1 VNASLTATAQG
12 TPAARTALDALRRVW
27 GYPAFR
33 GLQQSIVEHVIDG
46 GDALVLMP
54 TGAGKSLCYQVPA
67 LVREGVGVVV
77 SPLIALMQD
86 QVDALRENGVRA
98 EYLNST
104 LSLDAVRRVERALR
118 AGEIDLL
125 YVAPERLLT
134 DRCLDLLG
142 SARIGLFAIDEAH
155 CVSQWGHDFRPE
167 YLGLS
172 VLHERFPA
180 VPRIALTATADPQT
194 RSEIRE
200 RLALEDARE
209 FVSSFDRPNIR
220 YTIVA
225 KNEPRRQLLALLS
238 GEVRGEA
245 GIVYCATRK
254 RVDETAQSLREHGY
268 DALAYHAG
276 MPAEERAAHQSR
288 FLREDGVIMV
298 ATIAFGMGI
307 DKPDVRFVVHLD
319 MPKSVEGYYQ
329 ETGRAGRDGQPAQ
342 AWMAYGLQ
350 DVVNN
355 RRLIDESEADDEHK
369 RVSRAKLDAMVGL
382 AEADGCRRVLLL
394 RYFGEASQPCGNC
407 DNCLTP
413 PERWDATEAARK
425 LLSCIYRIRQA
436 SGFGF
441 GAHYVV
447 DVLRGERSD
456 KILERGHDRLST
468 HGIGSDLDARTWHA
482 VLRQLV
488 ARGLV
493 EVAHERFGALELTA
507 AARPVLLGEER
518 VMLSKASL
526 ARDERPKGGRSRS
539 RAAGT
544 TPATAIGLDVG
555 SADRFARLR
564 AWRLETAK
572 SHGVPPYV
580 IFHDATLAEIAR
592 RDPTGLEALR
602 EVAGVG
608 ATKLERYGAALLAAL
623 RAQDEQGP
631 GNGGAA

>member
-1 VNASLTATAQG
+1 MSDTDS
-12 TPAARTALDALRRVW
+12 PHARSRALADTALATLRRVW

-33 GLQQSIVEHVIDG
+33 GLQQSIVEHVIGG

-118 AGEIDLL
+118 AGDVDLL

-134 DRCLDLLG
+134 DRCLELLE
-142 SARIGLFAIDEAH
+142 AADIGLFAIDEAH

-194 RSEIRE
+194 RREIRE
-200 RLALEDARE
+200 RLALEEARE

-225 KNEPRRQLLALLS
+225 KDEPRRQLLALLS
-238 GEVRGEA
+238 GDVRGAA

-254 RVDETAQSLREHGY
+254 RVDETAQYLRDHGY

-329 ETGRAGRDGQPAQ
+329 ETGRAGRDGLPAQ

-394 RYFGEASQPCGNC
+394 RYFGESSRPCGNC

-447 DVLRGERSD
+447 DVLRGERNER
-456 KILERGHDRLST
+456 ITERGHDRLST
-468 HGIGSDLDARTWHA
+468 YGIGAELDARTWHA

-488 ARGLV
+488 ARGWV
-493 EVAHERFGALELTA
+493 EVAHERFGALELTP
-507 AARPVLLGEER
+507 AARPVLLGEET

-526 ARDERPKGGRSRS
+526 PRAERAKGGRSRA
-539 RAAGT
+539 RAPGAN
-544 TPATAIGLDVG
+544 PATAIGLDVA

-564 AWRLETAK
+564 AWRLEVARA
-572 SHGVPPYV
+572 HGVPPYV

-592 RDPTGLEALR
+592 REPVDLDALR
-602 EVAGVG
+602 GVPGVG
-608 ATKLERYGAALLAAL
+608 ATKLERYGEALLAAL
-623 RAQDEQGP
+623 HARNDP
-631 GNGGAA
+631 GGGEWEAA